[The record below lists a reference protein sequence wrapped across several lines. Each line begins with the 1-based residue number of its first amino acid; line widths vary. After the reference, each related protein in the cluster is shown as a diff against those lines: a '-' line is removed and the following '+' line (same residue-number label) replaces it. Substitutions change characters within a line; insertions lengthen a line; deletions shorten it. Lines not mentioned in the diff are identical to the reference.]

1 MAFKMHGMTFHD
13 QTRNET
19 LGGVSHLKQTETK
32 LSPTIAGQHL
42 TKVKDG
48 YKVSGGYARDGQ
60 VLKDPSGFVESA
72 DYGVVDLDYKV
83 NDKGVIIGVK
93 DSKGE

>member
-13 QTRNET
+13 QTRNES

-42 TKVKDG
+42 TKVKGG

-83 NDKGVIIGVK
+83 NDKGVITGVK
-93 DSKGE
+93 DPKGE